1 MLDALMT
8 QANTPRRAARIL
20 VVEDEEG
27 TARAIQ
33 RSLVQDGYDVPEYVT
48 LASDFDRVFAGVD
61 PDLVLLDIDL
71 ADGSGIDLAS
81 RIPAHVPFVFLS
93 AQAGDAMLSL
103 ARARRPAGF
112 VVKPFQRRQ
121 LTAAVEM
128 ALEMRRGGSDPR
140 ALEVTVVPEVAVLSD
155 REREVLGLLLDHKRP
170 PAIAKAL
177 FISQHTVRN
186 HLKSIFSKMN
196 VSSQQE
202 LLDRITRGDAASR

>member
-1 MLDALMT
+1 V
-8 QANTPRRAARIL
+8 ARIL

-33 RSLVQDGYDVPEYVT
+33 RGLVRDGYDVPEYVT
-48 LASDFDRVFAGVD
+48 LASDFDRVFARVD

-71 ADGSGIDLAS
+71 AEGPSGIDLAS

-93 AQAGDAMLSL
+93 AHADDAMLSL
-103 ARARRPAGF
+103 ARGRRPAGF
-112 VVKPFQRRQ
+112 VVKPFQQRQ

-140 ALEVTVVPEVAVLSD
+140 ALEAIAVPEVASLSD

-186 HLKSIFSKMN
+186 HLKSIFGKMN

-202 LLDRITRGDAASR
+202 LLDRITKSDAASR